1 MSIGIF
7 AEPLYLFDIL
17 RHVLSTGNEKGNV
30 MGKDAGPQAAATGA
44 APKKTENATTLEE
57 KWGKATMAQRF
68 TVVPSIMLQGQRR
81 LGINANELAVLLH
94 IMEHWWKADDLPWPS
109 KRTIAERLDVS
120 EKTVQ
125 RATARMEQLG
135 LIERKDRF
143 LPNSNGRTSNAYDLS
158 GLVARL
164 TEIAEETAELKAQG
178 KKAVWKAQNVAP
190 KKKPA
195 NKKTEQA

>member
-1 MSIGIF
+1 MEDAK
-7 AEPLYLFDIL
+7 AETLTAP
-17 RHVLSTGNEKGNV
+17 G
-30 MGKDAGPQAAATGA
+30 DAV
-44 APKKTENATTLEE
+44 PKKTDNTTTLEE
-57 KWGKATMAQRF
+57 KWGKVTMAQRF

-125 RATARMEQLG
+125 RAAAKMEKMG
-135 LIERKDRF
+135 LIQRKDRF
-143 LPNSNGRTSNAYDLS
+143 LPNNNGRTSNAYDLA
-158 GLVARL
+158 GLVERL
-164 TEIAEETAELKAQG
+164 TEIAEETAKLKAEG
-178 KKAVWKAQNVAP
+178 KKAVWKAHNVVP

-195 NKKTEQA
+195 PKKEEVA